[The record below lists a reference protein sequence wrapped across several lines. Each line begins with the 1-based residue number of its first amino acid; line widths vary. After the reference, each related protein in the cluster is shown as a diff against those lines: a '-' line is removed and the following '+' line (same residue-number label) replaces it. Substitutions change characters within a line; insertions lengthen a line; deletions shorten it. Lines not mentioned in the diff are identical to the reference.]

1 MDSLPAAALGHFVMK
16 VANLGA
22 SYEFYSDLGLRKL
35 GYSPMLQSSNCVGEH
50 TSCCFRRMTKPPS
63 S

>member
-22 SYEFYSDLGLRKL
+22 SYQFYADLE
-35 GYSPMLQSSNCVGEH
+35 PIPVG
-50 TSCCFRRMTKPPS
+50 R
-63 S
+63 